1 VDRDRQ
7 RAPRGPA
14 KALISPETRLDR
26 EWFSARRDEYM
37 VFRVKAFFAR
47 VTLALAPA
55 LVSSFPGIA
64 LAADSEEEKAAS
76 GDDEKPADGEKAEPD
91 EGDSGEHE
99 KKTSSASA
107 SDENPNFGHAKQFG
121 LRVGLVGAY
130 RMVLRYDKS
139 PPCHDIDVSKGNDQ
153 QKFCGYAAPFALDL
167 ALSGALIDSFEPFLW
182 ARLGLKGEEDSNTSP
197 QLLLGVG
204 ARIYTMSDSKLK
216 IFVEPAIALGLD
228 GKGDSKDPFRAAVED
243 KYYRTDLQFHLA
255 AGPQFDLSK
264 NFGLYLDAGLTLGI
278 LRYLHS
284 TLELTAGIQGR
295 VP

>member
-1 VDRDRQ
+1 M
-7 RAPRGPA
+7 
-14 KALISPETRLDR
+14 
-26 EWFSARRDEYM
+26 FS
-37 VFRVKAFFAR
+37 RVKAFFAR
-47 VTLALAPA
+47 VTLALALA
-55 LVSSFPGIA
+55 SSFPGTA
-64 LAADSEEEKAAS
+64 LAADDEAEKAPS
-76 GDDEKPADGEKAEPD
+76 GEDEGPADGDKAERD
-91 EGDSGEHE
+91 KRDDGEHE
-99 KKTSSASA
+99 KKLESASA
-107 SDENPNFGHAKQFG
+107 AEENPNFGHGKQFG

-139 PPCHDIDVSKGNDQ
+139 PFCHEMDISKGNDQ

-167 ALSGALIDSFEPFLW
+167 ALSGALIDSFEPFVW

-216 IFVEPAIALGLD
+216 IFVEPAIGLELD

-255 AGPQFDLSK
+255 AGPQFDLAK